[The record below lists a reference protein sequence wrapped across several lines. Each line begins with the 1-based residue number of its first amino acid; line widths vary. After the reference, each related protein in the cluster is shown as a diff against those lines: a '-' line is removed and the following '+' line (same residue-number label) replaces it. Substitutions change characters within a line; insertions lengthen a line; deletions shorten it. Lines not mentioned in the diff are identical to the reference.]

1 MKKVF
6 LLTIYPFLALGQVI
20 SPTNP
25 YTKSF
30 VAPTSTPTGL
40 VRQSAQQKAPTLF
53 TIVQEFDAYW
63 EGRDHT
69 KKGSGYKPFKRW
81 ANHWEDYLQ
90 KDGTIAPPAVLW
102 EAWERKQESEAQ
114 QTAIGVPDTS
124 IINWSNVGPSVV
136 TNSSVSISG
145 QGRINTVIQDPNNP
159 QTLYVGAPAGGI
171 WKSIDDGANW
181 IPLSDN
187 LPQIGV
193 SGIAIDPNDS
203 NIIYIATGDDD
214 AGDSYSVGVMKST
227 DGGQTWNTT
236 GLSYLW
242 TLYKTTNEIFIDP
255 TNSNHIWVA
264 SSDGLQKSEDG
275 GDTWV
280 IKQAGNIVDF
290 RLHPDYEN
298 NSIIYAVG
306 YDYQR
311 KSKFYRSNDKGES
324 FTAIQSIPNNS
335 NRIVLETTPSAPDK
349 VYVLSAYDNGDGTY
363 EGKNSFQGV
372 FVSNNAGLSFTKTAE
387 SDDIFGSGQSWYD
400 MALTVSDTDPNVVF
414 VGVLNIWRST
424 DGGHNFT
431 QLNSW
436 YQRTYSFT
444 HADIHFMRY
453 FDGVLYAGTDG
464 GVYRSANDGDNFE
477 DLSNTLSIAQ
487 IYTVST
493 SRPDSSKLAS
503 GLQDCGGFA
512 MSGTNWNSY
521 HGGDG
526 MGTAVDPFEEN
537 TYYGMTQYGGHLFRT
552 TTAGDGGWST
562 NEFITYGPEEGEW
575 ITPME
580 FGENGKLYAGYDQL
594 YVLGFYKWEQLSNH
608 YFGRNIRLLSIDPI
622 NSNIIYVGTLF
633 DVYKSTDGGLTFSRI
648 LTSADYLRDI
658 EIHKTDNNR
667 LWVLSSTSLY
677 TSTDQGE
684 NFISENT
691 GLESARAISH
701 QQFSPDD
708 SLYLGTVLGMY
719 YTDNEVDG
727 WHSISSGLPNVKVS
741 DIEINPYDNM
751 LTVSTYGRG
760 IWQTPIPPV
769 TRPNYDLD
777 LIDLN
782 TQIESDYRCQNDLN
796 VSIQV
801 YNSGTSPITSFS
813 YESSLNDIPQGVNT
827 WTGTLAPGEVLDLQF
842 DIQNT
847 GLVGSN
853 TLRVDLSY
861 PDQTFVGNN
870 SMNNVFEADRP
881 PNYAGQYNT
890 VYTFETNEDDWIIVG
905 DAAWEKGIPDG
916 AVLNQVISGTN
927 VYATNLTGNYPEASS
942 SSLVSPCF
950 DLSNIESGFVQFY
963 IGYELETYY
972 DFLYFQYS
980 VDSGL
985 NWTTIETFNGF
996 DATLKQKEYTLS
1008 EEMLTANTIFR
1019 FHLFSDS
1026 IIHEEGA
1033 VIDDFAVQGFEK
1045 LTLTSTNDFDRSLS
1059 IYPNPA
1065 KDVFTI
1071 DTSHAFQIKDISIF
1085 SLESKRVYD
1094 SRSIISST
1102 YTIDFTNQPE
1112 GLYFVELTTTDG
1124 HKIIRKL
1131 LVE

>member
-1 MKKVF
+1 MSVLKKIF
-6 LLTIYPFLALGQVI
+6 LFTILPFLALGQVI

-30 VAPTSTPTGL
+30 VASTDPSTGF
-40 VRQSAQQKAPTLF
+40 VRQSTQQKAPILSD
-53 TIVQEFDAYW
+53 IVHEFDSYW
-63 EGRDHT
+63 EGRDYT

-102 EAWERKQESEAQ
+102 EAWERKQQSEAQ
-114 QTAIGVPDTS
+114 QTAVGVPDAS
-124 IINWSNVGPSVV
+124 IINWSNLGPSVV
-136 TNSSVSISG
+136 TNSSLSISG
-145 QGRINTVIQDPNNP
+145 QGRINTIIKDPNNP

-171 WKSIDDGANW
+171 WKSTDDGANW
-181 IPLSDN
+181 TPLSDD

-203 NIIYIATGDDD
+203 NTIYIATGDDD

-255 TNSNHIWVA
+255 IDSSHIWVA

-280 IKQAGNIVDF
+280 VKQAGNIVDF

-306 YDYQR
+306 YDNSGS
-311 KSKFYRSNDKGES
+311 SKFYRSNDKGES
-324 FTAIQSIPNNS
+324 FAAVESIPNNS
-335 NRIVLETTPSAPDK
+335 NRIVLETTPSAPDR

-363 EGKNSFQGV
+363 EGRNSFQGLYA
-372 FVSNNAGLSFTKTAE
+372 SSDAGLSFSKTEE

-414 VGVLNIWRST
+414 VGVLNIWKST
-424 DGGHNFT
+424 NGGNDFT

-436 YQRTYSFT
+436 YQRTSSFT

-453 FDGVLYAGTDG
+453 FDGVFYAGTDG
-464 GVYRSANDGDNFE
+464 GIYRSADDGNNFE

-512 MSGTNWNSY
+512 MSGSNWNSY

-537 TYYGMTQYGGHLFRT
+537 TYYGMTQYGGRLYRT
-552 TTAGDGGWST
+552 TTGGDGGWST
-562 NEFITYGPEEGEW
+562 NEYIAEGPEEGEW

-580 FGENGKLYAGYDQL
+580 FAENGKLYAGYDQL
-594 YVLGFYKWEQLSNH
+594 YVLGFYKWEQLSDH
-608 YFGRNIRLLSIDPI
+608 YFGNNIRLLSIDPI
-622 NSNIIYVGTLF
+622 HSNIIYVGTLF

-677 TSTDQGE
+677 TSTDQGQS
-684 NFISENT
+684 FTSEST

-701 QQFSPDD
+701 QQFSSND

-741 DIEINPYDNM
+741 DIEINPNDNM

-769 TRPNYDLD
+769 TRPSYDLD
-777 LIDLN
+777 LIDLK
-782 TQIESDYRCQNDLN
+782 QIVSDYRCQNDLN
-796 VSIQV
+796 ASIQV
-801 YNSGTSPITSFS
+801 YNSGTSPINSFS
-813 YESSLNDIPQGVNT
+813 YESLLNDISQGENT

-842 DIQNT
+842 DTQDTALI
-847 GLVGSN
+847 GSN
-853 TLRVDLSY
+853 TLSVDLSY
-861 PDQTFVGNN
+861 SDQTFVANN
-870 SMNNVFEADRP
+870 SMNKVFEANIP
-881 PNYAGQYNT
+881 PNYAGQKNT
-890 VYTFETNEDDWIIVG
+890 VFTFETNEDDWIIVG
-905 DAAWEKGIPDG
+905 DAVWEKGIPDG
-916 AVLNQVISGTN
+916 ADLNQVISGTTA
-927 VYATNLTGNYPEASS
+927 YATNLTDNYPQNSS

-963 IGYELETYY
+963 IGYELETGY
-972 DFLYFQYS
+972 DFVYFQYS

-1008 EEMLTANTIFR
+1008 QEMLTANTLFR
-1019 FHLFSDS
+1019 FHLISDD

-1033 VIDDFAVQGFEK
+1033 VIDDFIVEGT
-1045 LTLTSTNDFDRSLS
+1045 TLSFSNDFNQYVSV
-1059 IYPNPA
+1059 YPNPT
-1065 KDVFTI
+1065 KGVFTI
-1071 DTSHAFQIKDISIF
+1071 DISNAFQIKDISIF
-1085 SLESKRVYD
+1085 SLESKRVYN
-1094 SRSIISST
+1094 SKSIISST
-1102 YTIDFTNQPE
+1102 HTIDFTNQSG
-1112 GLYFVELTTTDG
+1112 GLYFVELTTTNG
-1124 HKIIRKL
+1124 YKIIRKL